1 MSDCFDPSPRSS
13 KRRKFNTYGTSK
25 STLLENEIPAS
36 STWDNVSNS
45 VTGLSRRL
53 FAGAR
58 SRKSTP
64 AEKVLFASQEVT
76 PTPAEVHPQGEEL
89 EIAES
94 EDEDVVKEPTRKLR
108 RKNPA
113 PIPVPENPPVLV
125 EHDDPSEG
133 PSDEHA
139 IKEPARKSKRKK
151 SAPVPMP
158 ESPPPPL
165 KHDETRD
172 EPVEEPGQDTS
183 EKPSEEIPKEPSEE
197 PAELLHIKT
206 IVLARLTHRAA
217 HTDRPPLPSHLSN
230 AYETL
235 HTLLQTTISSGESN
249 SLLLLGSRGSGKTLL
264 VNTAL
269 DNLRRASSPD
279 FHIVRLNGFIQ
290 TDDRLA
296 LREIWR
302 QLGRE
307 MDVDEEE
314 TNQVVGSYA
323 DTMTSL
329 LGLLSQPEE
338 VPDIGAVEYAAEKVV
353 TRSVLFV
360 LDEFDLFTTHP
371 RQTLLYNLFDIAQ
384 SRKAPIAVIG
394 CSARTDCVECLE
406 KRVKSRFSHR
416 WVHVGQPKSLAAF
429 EEVARESLL
438 VTEKQVG
445 LKKQEQEWRTKWNE
459 HIKVSSALGMTFD
472 CDTKMRQSTFLPS
485 PTIQSLIS
493 SAFYTTKSL
502 PDLLAALYI
511 PIATATISIAPSSGG
526 SISEPPSLLS
536 LLPSLPHM
544 HLALLVCATRL
555 EAIHSLT
562 QFNFNIVYAHYTD
575 LLKKSKLAASASGA
589 SASGMR
595 EWGRDVALKNWEELV
610 RWKVLVKVGGKDE
623 GMGEDGRMYRI
634 DVSIEEVRWAV
645 ERLGTGVG
653 EGIVRWCKE
662 I

>member
-1 MSDCFDPSPRSS
+1 MSDDFDPSPRSA

-25 STLLENEIPAS
+25 TTLLENETPAS
-36 STWDNVSNS
+36 SIWDNVSNS

-64 AEKVLFASQEVT
+64 AEKVSFAFEEVT
-76 PTPAEVHPQGEEL
+76 PAPPEVHTQSEDEEEL
-89 EIAES
+89 EVPES
-94 EDEDVVKEPTRKLR
+94 EDEHAVKDSVRTSNRK
-108 RKNPA
+108 KPGPA
-113 PIPVPENPPVLV
+113 PVPEPESPHVQL
-125 EHDDPSEG
+125 EHDEPSKLPSEKLAVHE
-133 PSDEHA
+133 S
-139 IKEPARKSKRKK
+139 ARKSKRRKP
-151 SAPVPMP
+151 APVS
-158 ESPPPPL
+158 ENPL
-165 KHDETRD
+165 PLQHDEP
-172 EPVEEPGQDTS
+172 PVEPA
-183 EKPSEEIPKEPSEE
+183 EE
-197 PAELLHIKT
+197 PAEKNPEEISEEPSEAPAEESAELLHFKT
-206 IVLARLTHRAA
+206 TVLARLTHRAA
-217 HTDRPPLPSHLSN
+217 YTDRSPLPSHLSS

-269 DNLRRASSPD
+269 YNLRHASSPD

-353 TRSVLFV
+353 TRSVVFV

-429 EEVARESLL
+429 GEVARESLL

-445 LKKQEQEWRTKWNE
+445 LKKQEQEWRAKWNE
-459 HIKVSSALGMTFD
+459 YIKVSSA
-472 CDTKMRQSTFLPS
+472 
-485 PTIQSLIS
+485 
-493 SAFYTTKSL
+493 
-502 PDLLAALYI
+502 
-511 PIATATISIAPSSGG
+511 
-526 SISEPPSLLS
+526 
-536 LLPSLPHM
+536 H
-544 HLALLVCATRL
+544 
-555 EAIHSLT
+555 
-562 QFNFNIVYAHYTD
+562 
-575 LLKKSKLAASASGA
+575 
-589 SASGMR
+589 
-595 EWGRDVALKNWEELV
+595 
-610 RWKVLVKVGGKDE
+610 
-623 GMGEDGRMYRI
+623 
-634 DVSIEEVRWAV
+634 
-645 ERLGTGVG
+645 
-653 EGIVRWCKE
+653 
-662 I
+662 